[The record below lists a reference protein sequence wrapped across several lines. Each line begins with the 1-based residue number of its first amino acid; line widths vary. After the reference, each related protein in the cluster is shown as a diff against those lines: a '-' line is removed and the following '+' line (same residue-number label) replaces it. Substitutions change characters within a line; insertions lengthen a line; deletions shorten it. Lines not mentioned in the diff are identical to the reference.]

1 MKFRNY
7 NYELQLIIWYLL
19 TIFGIQ
25 TERINNM
32 QSPLPISTKRCYFE
46 SIFQSSFMSRT
57 F

>member
-25 TERINNM
+25 TERINKM
-32 QSPLPISTKRCYFE
+32 QSPLPISIDKTLL
-46 SIFQSSFMSRT
+46 I
-57 F
+57 